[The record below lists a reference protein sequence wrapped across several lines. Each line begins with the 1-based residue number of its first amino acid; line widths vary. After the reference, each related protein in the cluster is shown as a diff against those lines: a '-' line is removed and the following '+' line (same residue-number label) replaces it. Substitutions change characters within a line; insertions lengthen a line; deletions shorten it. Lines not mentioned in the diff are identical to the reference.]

1 MKKMGQLA
9 VKFKEWREKLELSH
23 EKTKHASSQN
33 SRPEKRSLTLESR
46 DTSPTRDDGSNSSYG
61 QELFQ
66 KLDKLESVMENQR
79 KFLEDHDIKI
89 QEIENVIN
97 KIMKDK
103 RRQEEDQI
111 ETTEIQLKPET
122 LFERLVRPPANEQED
137 QAATRDLWK
146 MFECH
151 EQILNEHEK
160 RLENN
165 ITKIEIIREIL
176 EQQKGKQEKS
186 VIKKLKEYEG
196 LLKKRCE
203 SYEELKK
210 EVEEQ
215 LQIHQKLQ
223 DNLLAGFLV
232 GFVIMVLICMLPRT
246 LLAAG

>member
-1 MKKMGQLA
+1 MGQLA

-33 SRPEKRSLTLESR
+33 SRPEKRSLTWESR
-46 DTSPTRDDGSNSSYG
+46 DTPLTRDDGSDSSYG
-61 QELFQ
+61 QELFR
-66 KLDKLESVMENQR
+66 KLDKLESVMEKQR

-89 QEIENVIN
+89 QEIENVVN

-137 QAATRDLWK
+137 QAATCDLWK

-186 VIKKLKEYEG
+186 VMKKLKEYEE

-246 LLAAG
+246 LLASG